1 MKNMLYTLY
10 PSKQSPEFIVEQ
22 LKANPNVKFVSLV
35 AVDLGNNHTDEKI
48 PIEILLED
56 YHGFLES
63 GIQTDGS
70 SVYLPKIAEINNA
83 KVDLIPDT
91 SVKWII
97 DYNHGHLDSETH
109 KPVGTLLIP
118 AFLKH
123 EGIYVDSRAILK
135 KSVDHFSNTLKAL
148 VNTSSFAKAVI
159 GLSAEE
165 SIEEISLTTATE
177 LEFWVKTPDYT
188 TDVEKL
194 STSQSLKEQYW
205 KRTVGTVRTAM
216 EKSLLA
222 LNHFDYEAE
231 MGHKEVGGVPAKLKS
246 ANDFS
251 HVMEQLEIDWKYSTP
266 LQTADNE
273 LFSRDIIN
281 DIFVKEGLEVSFRAK
296 PIEGVAGSGEHHHI
310 GVAAKLSSGRTVNLF
325 SPTDMQDDYLSPLG
339 YGALMGLLKHYEVI
353 NPFVTST
360 NDAFNRLKPGF
371 EAPVCIVGSLG
382 HSVEEPSRNRTVLVG
397 LVRDM
402 ANSRATR
409 FELRAPNPTSNT
421 YLLTAAV
428 YQSFLDGITHVI
440 QKEKSG
446 SSLLQDLR
454 KSSGDPSDYL
464 DTYRMYTSEED
475 VFEHYTQ
482 EERDALFSKPPR
494 NVFENL
500 EGFKHNAHKLG
511 ALMSGDVFNPQVLLS
526 YEATLLSQWTTE
538 LRNRILV
545 ENMETVRAYQRRH
558 RFDDDSITDYDVVR
572 WEAINALRKE
582 LMKDSLASQSI
593 FTALRTAIDHHDYP
607 KISELQLVMSEK
619 MGQLNNLYAAYLRN
633 LFTIE

>member
-1 MKNMLYTLY
+1 MKSMLYTLY
-10 PSKQSPEFIVEQ
+10 PSKQTPESILEQ
-22 LKANPNVKFVSLV
+22 LRANTNIKFVSLV

-56 YHGFLES
+56 YHGFIAS

-91 SVKWII
+91 SVKWIV
-97 DYNHGHLDSETH
+97 DYNYGHLDSETL

-123 EGIYVDSRAILK
+123 EGDYVDSRAILDK
-135 KSVDHFSNTLKAL
+135 AVNHFKATAKEL
-148 VNTSSFAKAVI
+148 INTSEYAKQMLGVN
-159 GLSAEE
+159 EHD
-165 SIEEISLTTATE
+165 SIEEIILTTATE

-188 TDVEKL
+188 TDIEKL

-205 KRTVGTVRTAM
+205 KRTVGTVRTAL
-216 EKSLLA
+216 EKSLMA
-222 LNHFDYEAE
+222 LNAYDFEAE
-231 MGHKEVGGVPAKLKS
+231 MGHKEVGGVPARLKS

-273 LFSRDIIN
+273 LFSKDIIN
-281 DIFVKEGLEVSFRAK
+281 DIFVREGLEVSFRAK
-296 PIEGVAGSGEHHHI
+296 PIEGVAGSGEHHHL
-310 GVAAKLSSGRTVNLF
+310 GVAAKLASGKTINLF
-325 SPTDMQDDYLSPLG
+325 SPKDMNDDYLSPLG
-339 YGALMGLLKHYEVI
+339 FGSLMGLLKHYEVI

-397 LVRDM
+397 LVRDI
-402 ANSRATR
+402 ANPRSTR

-428 YQSFLDGITHVI
+428 YQSFLDGIAYVI
-440 QKEKSG
+440 NGEKSG
-446 SSLLQDLR
+446 AELLQALR
-454 KSSGDPSDYL
+454 KSSGDNSDYL
-464 DTYRMYTSEED
+464 ETDRMYTSEED

-482 EERDALFSKPPR
+482 SERDALFSVPPR
-494 NVFENL
+494 NVYENL
-500 EGFKHNAHKLG
+500 EGFKHNAKKLN
-511 ALMSGDVFNPQVLLS
+511 ALMAGDVFKPQILLS

-538 LRNRILV
+538 LRNRVLV

-558 RFDDDSITDYDVVR
+558 RFEDETITDYDVVR

-593 FTALRTAIDHHDYP
+593 FTSLRTAIDHLDYA
-607 KISELQLVMSEK
+607 KISELQLVMAEK